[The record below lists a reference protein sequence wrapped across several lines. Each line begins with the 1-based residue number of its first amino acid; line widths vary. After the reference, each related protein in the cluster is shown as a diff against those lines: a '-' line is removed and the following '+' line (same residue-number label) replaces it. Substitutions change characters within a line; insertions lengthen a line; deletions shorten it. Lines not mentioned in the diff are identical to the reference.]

1 MVRYIVRREARGAR
15 ARGAGGG
22 LLLARGRRR
31 VRVSGGAIRR
41 IGSQACAFMLKT
53 YRIGS
58 ECSGKEQNAGDSALH
73 QHLKSAEIFLLPAG
87 VGECA
92 HVRGHAANQL
102 M

>member
-1 MVRYIVRREARGAR
+1 
-15 ARGAGGG
+15 
-22 LLLARGRRR
+22 
-31 VRVSGGAIRR
+31 
-41 IGSQACAFMLKT
+41 MLKT

-92 HVRGHAANQL
+92 HVRGHADNQL